1 VYLKKYKKKLRK
13 ILIWKFVKVY
23 NPIGTQGLM
32 QIFVVVLKGKSEEE
46 EERMKKSSILFVYR
60 FWRNR

>member
-13 ILIWKFVKVY
+13 IQIWKFVKVY
-23 NPIGTQGLM
+23 NPIGTQVLM

-46 EERMKKSSILFVYR
+46 EERMKKSSIFV
-60 FWRNR
+60 

>member
-23 NPIGTQGLM
+23 NPIGTQVLM
-32 QIFVVVLKGKSEEE
+32 QIFVVLKGKSEEE

>member
-46 EERMKKSSILFVYR
+46 EERMKRVQYLYR
-60 FWRNR
+60 F